1 MEIESEFIFEMSNEI
16 DVIYQ
21 SLLPEL
27 GASHQRT
34 SSQLTIQ
41 GSELILKINSY
52 DLVSMRAALNG
63 WLRLIKIAVDM
74 SRAIEK

>member
-27 GASHQRT
+27 GASPQRT
-34 SSQLTIQ
+34 AYHS
-41 GSELILKINSY
+41 G
-52 DLVSMRAALNG
+52 
-63 WLRLIKIAVDM
+63 
-74 SRAIEK
+74 

>member
-34 SSQLTIQ
+34 SSQLIIQ
-41 GSELILKINSY
+41 GSELILKISSY

>member
-1 MEIESEFIFEMSNEI
+1 VEVESEFIFEMPGFI

-27 GASHQRT
+27 DASHQRT
-34 SSQLTIQ
+34 SSQLAIQ
-41 GSELILKINSY
+41 GSELILKIRSH

-63 WLRLIKIAVDM
+63 WLRLVKIADDM
-74 SRAIEK
+74 SMAIEK